1 VLQLSELHTLLDSEL
16 NHCLLLT
23 NILLAERK
31 LIETRRLDELPSI
44 LRQKAD
50 LLAVIESGHSQRQS
64 WLSSVDLPASYT
76 EFQKKAQ
83 NSKIDETEASTSSSP
98 NAALC
103 LEKWQDLNA
112 AKEACNQQNTVNGIV
127 ITRAKKRNGEQLDI
141 LKGISQGKE
150 LYDSRGKSINNRGSQ
165 SSHTA

>member
-50 LLAVIESGHSQRQS
+50 LLAVIESGTANDKAGYLQWTCRHPIQS
-64 WLSSVDLPASYT
+64 
-76 EFQKKAQ
+76 FKKKL
-83 NSKIDETEASTSSSP
+83 KI
-98 NAALC
+98 
-103 LEKWQDLNA
+103 
-112 AKEACNQQNTVNGIV
+112 AK
-127 ITRAKKRNGEQLDI
+127 
-141 LKGISQGKE
+141 
-150 LYDSRGKSINNRGSQ
+150 
-165 SSHTA
+165 